1 MKQNCCVLIPAYQPP
16 EKFLEYA
23 AVLRAAGIRDIL
35 VVDDGSGKQ
44 CASVFDRLR
53 QLEGC
58 EVIGYPVNRGKGGAM
73 KYGFAHIR
81 STRPQCQVVV
91 TADCDGQHTAQDV
104 LRVAQDAAEH
114 PGQLVLGVRDFTKAA
129 DGTPVPLRSR
139 LGNGC
144 STLVFW
150 LLFHFW
156 LPDTQTGLR
165 GFSASLLEA
174 FEQVQGSRYEYETE
188 VLTFCMRE
196 HIPLRT
202 LPITTVYENQNE
214 GSHFHPLRDSARI
227 MAVMLRDLG
236 RFLLSSLSSAVVDVL
251 LAWFLMDALRPL
263 LPGENFVRIAAAT
276 VGARLVSMLVNYTLN
291 RKLVFRR
298 QKQSRT
304 SFVRYLLLCAAI
316 MLLSSGFV
324 FLTAR
329 YLLWNEK
336 AAKLVGDCLLFLLG
350 YQIQR
355 VWVFAS

>member
-1 MKQNCCVLIPAYQPP
+1 MKPNCCVLIPAYQPS
-16 EKFLEYA
+16 EAVWAYASALYA
-23 AVLRAAGIRDIL
+23 AGLRDIL
-35 VVDDGSGKQ
+35 VVDDGSGS
-44 CASVFDRLR
+44 AYAPVFDHLR
-53 QLEGC
+53 QMEGC
-58 EVIGYPVNRGKGGAM
+58 EVIGYAENRGKGSAL

-81 STRPQCQVVV
+81 RTRPQCQVVV
-91 TADCDGQHTAQDV
+91 TADCDGQHTTEDV

-114 PGQLVLGVRDFTKAA
+114 PGQLVLGVRDFTRTA

-139 LGNGC
+139 LGNSC
-144 STLVFW
+144 SSLVFW

-174 FEQVQGSRYEYETE
+174 FGQVPGSRYEYETE

-214 GSHFHPLRDSARI
+214 GSHFHPMRDSTRI
-227 MAVMLRDLG
+227 MAVMLRDFV
-236 RFLLSSLSSAVVDVL
+236 RFLLSSLGSAAVDVL
-251 LAWFLMDALRPL
+251 LAWFLLDALRPL
-263 LPGENFVRIAAAT
+263 LPGENFARIAAAT

-291 RKLVFRR
+291 RKLVFR
-298 QKQSRT
+298 QKQQTRK
-304 SFVRYLLLCAAI
+304 SFVRYLLLCAVI

-324 FLTAR
+324 YLTAR